1 MRRIIVATHGKLA
14 EGFMTSIKLIGGNT
28 SNMVFLNA
36 YVENTNIDEDIKEIM
51 KMPVDEEI
59 IVCTDLLGGSINQKF
74 IPYLGRENFYLVTG
88 INLAFVLGLSMY
100 DGEISKSLL
109 EKMIEECKEQMILEN
124 DYFKNESSN
133 ETFFE
138 RG

>member
-51 KMPVDEEI
+51 KIPVDEEI

-74 IPYLGRENFYLVTG
+74 IP
-88 INLAFVLGLSMY
+88 
-100 DGEISKSLL
+100 
-109 EKMIEECKEQMILEN
+109 
-124 DYFKNESSN
+124 
-133 ETFFE
+133 
-138 RG
+138 